1 MYCLA
6 VVLPL
11 LACNAPPPPVL
22 TPNAIATGV
31 AATHTA
37 WAEQTAI
44 AATHTASALKVP
56 FATTTVPPTL
66 APSPPASTPSSCS
79 AKDGKWVSQWVTGS
93 STSFTVSNCVISEYV
108 QQIIAG
114 RSGSGLVDIY
124 FIRFYEEIPTKA
136 NQFSAQQN
144 AGDGIFSVSGRF
156 TSATEAQGTWKA
168 TRGAQWATGTFQ
180 RDVTIDWKAWL
191 DTVPVR
197 NL

>member
-1 MYCLA
+1 MSHRILFRLMYCLA

-144 AGDGIFSVSGRF
+144 AGDGIFLSVVGSLLQQRH
-156 TSATEAQGTWKA
+156 
-168 TRGAQWATGTFQ
+168 RGHGKQLAEHNGQ
-180 RDVTIDWKAWL
+180 RAL
-191 DTVPVR
+191 FR
-197 NL
+197 EM